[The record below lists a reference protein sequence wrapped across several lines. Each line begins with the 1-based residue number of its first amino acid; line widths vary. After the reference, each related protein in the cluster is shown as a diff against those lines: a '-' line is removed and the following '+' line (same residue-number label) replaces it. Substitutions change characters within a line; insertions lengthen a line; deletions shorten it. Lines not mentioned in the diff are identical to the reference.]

1 MGKDCMVSPLLAIIE
16 AVRDGALAWSSLA
29 ELTEATGLELEDTQQ
44 AIDQAIS
51 DGLIV
56 AWQEWYTLSLECAEA
71 MGVQIEDYG
80 IVGRGRWV
88 EIGHAGRTRSYLRR
102 THQALDADSLDDLVD
117 PGPDP
122 AAVLEA
128 TEYVDKI
135 LAKYFKH
142 KRPLALDGI
151 QPPSL
156 ILIGPAIVWREAKS
170 PATCWRCEGRALR
183 PWSLCLCCLRWGMD
197 EYFHMGRRKIDKRTR
212 TRACGTS
219 KTRRRP
225 TSSRTRS
232 RNVIS

>member
-1 MGKDCMVSPLLAIIE
+1 
-16 AVRDGALAWSSLA
+16 
-29 ELTEATGLELEDTQQ
+29 
-44 AIDQAIS
+44 
-51 DGLIV
+51 
-56 AWQEWYTLSLECAEA
+56 
-71 MGVQIEDYG
+71 MGVHIEDFG

-88 EIGHAGRTRSYLRR
+88 TIGSPCRVRTPRRGGGRLE
-102 THQALDADSLDDLVD
+102 DLDDLVD

-197 EYFHMGRRKIDKRTR
+197 EYFYKGKRKRE
-212 TRACGTS
+212 RAPDRCVAT
-219 KTRRRP
+219 KTKKRRRASI
-225 TSSRTRS
+225 SSATRS
-232 RNVIS
+232 PNVRLSSCAL